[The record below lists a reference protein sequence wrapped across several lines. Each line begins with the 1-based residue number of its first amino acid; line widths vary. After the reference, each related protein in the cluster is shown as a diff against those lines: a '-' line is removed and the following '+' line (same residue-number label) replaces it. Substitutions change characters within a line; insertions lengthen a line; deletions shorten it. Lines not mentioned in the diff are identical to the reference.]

1 MSELRHTMRNNVVPC
16 IRTQAQ
22 FVGRF
27 RRLLGRALKIAIA
40 ESPAGVCF
48 APEGWHIADSL
59 ARSALCQ
66 RQHEPGQDRR
76 YSITSS
82 ARVRNDSE
90 MVNPSVFAVLRFTI
104 SSNLVGN

>member
-1 MSELRHTMRNNVVPC
+1 MSELRHTARNNAAPC

-27 RRLLGRALKIAIA
+27 RRLLGRVRLLYP
-40 ESPAGVCF
+40 ESSQ
-48 APEGWHIADSL
+48 IADSL

-66 RQHEPGQDRR
+66 RRHDPRKDRR

-90 MVNPSVFAVLRFTI
+90 MVNPSVFAVWRFTI